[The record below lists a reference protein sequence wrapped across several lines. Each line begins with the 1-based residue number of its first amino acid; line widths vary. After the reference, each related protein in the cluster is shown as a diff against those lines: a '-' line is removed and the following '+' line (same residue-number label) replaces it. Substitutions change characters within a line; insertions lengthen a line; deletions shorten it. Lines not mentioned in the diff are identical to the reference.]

1 MRCKSPVGSGAKL
14 NKGTGTSPTLTNT
27 VCIEESIPLMKVTIG
42 RAERQGD
49 RRLRCEPGDLLLPLE

>member
-27 VCIEESIPLMKVTIG
+27 VCIPPTKVSHWK
-42 RAERQGD
+42 RASEKAG
-49 RRLRCEPGDLLLPLE
+49 ETAA